1 MSAGR
6 RILVL
11 GAYGL
16 AGRAIVERLAAKTGW
31 PLTAAGRRADKL
43 AALRAET
50 GGDRVDTLVLDAA
63 DTAALRAACTEAAFV
78 INAVGPFARGGAA
91 IARAV
96 VECGVPYLDCANEQ
110 EHYRNLAP
118 LDAVAREHGV
128 PLITAAGAIPG
139 LSTLVITRLLER
151 TPGADAVDYCWAQF
165 RHARAES
172 GLASMMGGLLE
183 AAGRPVAVR
192 DGRPVPVVMGRSVRD
207 VDLPEPFGRRR
218 LLEVPTI
225 EALTLPERFPLRE
238 LHAWFYLGNL
248 PLWLLDGVRL
258 LDPGR
263 RRWAYRLIE
272 AVMRRINDAETRNA
286 VAAGIG
292 PEALLSVRAC
302 GPQAEAAAD
311 ILFRD
316 GAVATACLPAH
327 LAGCWL
333 RGELPE
339 TGLLTPAGLPVC
351 GDLAA
356 ITADALI
363 PPLPDILSHP
373 ARGCFAPRERI

>member
-16 AGRAIVERLAAKTGW
+16 AGRAMVERLAETTDL
-31 PLTAAGRRADKL
+31 PVTAAGRRADQL

-63 DTAALRAACTEAAFV
+63 DAAALRAACAGSALV

-91 IARAV
+91 VARTV
-96 VECGVPYLDCANEQ
+96 VGCGVPYLDCANEQ
-110 EHYRNLAP
+110 EHYRNLRP
-118 LDAVAREHGV
+118 LDAAARERGV

-139 LSTLVITRLLER
+139 LSTLAALRLLER
-151 TPGADAVDYCWAQF
+151 TPGADAVDCCWAQF
-165 RHARAES
+165 RHAREGS

-183 AAGRPVAVR
+183 AAGRPLAVC
-192 DGRPVPVVMGRSVRD
+192 DGRHVPVVMGRSVRD
-207 VDLPEPFGRRR
+207 IDLPAPFGRRR
-218 LLEVPTI
+218 MLEVPTI
-225 EALTLPERFPLRE
+225 EALALPDRLPLRE
-238 LHAWFYLGNL
+238 FHTWFHLGDL

-272 AVMRRINDAETRNA
+272 AVMRRINDAETRKA
-286 VAAGIG
+286 AAAGIG
-292 PEALLSVRAC
+292 PEALLSVRVR
-302 GPQAEAAAD
+302 GPQAEASAD
-311 ILFRD
+311 VLFRD

-327 LAGCWL
+327 LAACWL

-339 TGLLTPAGLPVC
+339 TGLLTPADLPVC

-356 ITADALI
+356 VTAGALAA
-363 PPLPDILSHP
+363 PLPDLLS
-373 ARGCFAPRERI
+373 RRL